1 MDYSDLQEKL
11 RELKT
16 EDFIWVIYIG
26 IIVLS
31 WISNSFER
39 DYFVNDNIKSR
50 DTYRNILIII
60 FAILIIVYIYF
71 FKESINDIRNLKPSD
86 SEQKKVFVYLSA
98 LGSFLILVSGIIFL
112 FIAIADENIDVEL
125 AFN

>member
-1 MDYSDLQEKL
+1 MDYSDLNQRLE
-11 RELKT
+11 ELKI

-60 FAILIIVYIYF
+60 FSILIIVYIYF
-71 FKESINDIRNLKPSD
+71 FKESIDDIRELKPGDSD
-86 SEQKKVFVYLSA
+86 KKKVFVYLSA
-98 LGSFLILVSGIIFL
+98 LGSFLILVSGVIFL
-112 FIAIADENIDVEL
+112 FIAIADEEVDVEI

>member
-31 WISNSFER
+31 YISNSFER

-50 DTYRNILIII
+50 DT
-60 FAILIIVYIYF
+60 
-71 FKESINDIRNLKPSD
+71 
-86 SEQKKVFVYLSA
+86 
-98 LGSFLILVSGIIFL
+98 
-112 FIAIADENIDVEL
+112 
-125 AFN
+125 

>member
-1 MDYSDLQEKL
+1 MDYNDLQEKL

-26 IIVLS
+26 IIILS

-50 DTYRNILIII
+50 DTYRNLLIII
-60 FAILIIVYIYF
+60 FAILTIVYIYF
-71 FKESINDIRNLKPSD
+71 LKESIDDIRNLKPTD
-86 SEQKKVFVYLSA
+86 SEKKKVFVYLSA
-98 LGSFLILVSGIIFL
+98 LASLLILVSGIIFL
-112 FIAIADENIDVEL
+112 FIAIEDENIDVEL

>member
-1 MDYSDLQEKL
+1 MINEKL
-11 RELKT
+11 KQLQI

-26 IIVLS
+26 IIILS

-39 DYFVNDNIKSR
+39 DYFVNNNIKSR

-71 FKESINDIRNLKPSD
+71 LKESIDDIRNLKPSD

>member
-26 IIVLS
+26 IIILS
-31 WISNSFER
+31 WISNNFER
-39 DYFVNDNIKSR
+39 DYFVNNNIESKNI
-50 DTYRNILIII
+50 YRNFLILI
-60 FAILIIVYIYF
+60 FSILIIVYVYF
-71 FKESINDIRNLKPSD
+71 FKESINDIRKLK
-86 SEQKKVFVYLSA
+86 SEDTEKKKTLIYLSA
-98 LGSFLILVSGIIFL
+98 LGSFLIVISGIIFL
-112 FIAIADENIDVEL
+112 FIAIEDEDIDVEV

>member
-1 MDYSDLQEKL
+1 MDYNDLQEKL

-26 IIVLS
+26 IIILS
-31 WISNSFER
+31 WISNNFER
-39 DYFVNDNIKSR
+39 DYFVNNNIESKNI
-50 DTYRNILIII
+50 YRNILIII
-60 FAILIIVYIYF
+60 FSILIIVYIYF
-71 FKESINDIRNLKPSD
+71 LKESIDDIRNLKPSD
-86 SEQKKVFVYLSA
+86 SEQKKLYVYLSA
-98 LGSFLILVSGIIFL
+98 LGSFLILVSAVIFL

>member
-39 DYFVNDNIKSR
+39 DYFVNNNIKSR

-60 FAILIIVYIYF
+60 FSILIIVYIYF
-71 FKESINDIRNLKPSD
+71 LKESIDDIRNLKPSD

-98 LGSFLILVSGIIFL
+98 LGSFLIFVSGIIFL

>member
-26 IIVLS
+26 IIILS
-31 WISNSFER
+31 LISNNFER
-39 DYFVNDNIKSR
+39 DYFVNNNIESKNI
-50 DTYRNILIII
+50 YRNILIII
-60 FAILIIVYIYF
+60 FAILTIVYIYF
-71 FKESINDIRNLKPSD
+71 LKESIDDIRNLKPSD

>member
-1 MDYSDLQEKL
+1 MDYNDLQEKL

-31 WISNSFER
+31 WISNNFER
-39 DYFVNDNIKSR
+39 DYFVNNNIESKNI
-50 DTYRNILIII
+50 YRNILILI
-60 FAILIIVYIYF
+60 FSILIIVYAYF
-71 FKESINDIRNLKPSD
+71 FKESIDDIKELK
-86 SEQKKVFVYLSA
+86 SEDTEKKKTLIYLSA
-98 LGSFLILVSGIIFL
+98 LASFLILVSGVIFL
-112 FIAIADENIDVEL
+112 FIAIEDEDIDVEL

>member
-1 MDYSDLQEKL
+1 MDYDELQEKL

-31 WISNSFER
+31 WISNNFER
-39 DYFVNDNIKSR
+39 DYFINNNRESR

-60 FAILIIVYIYF
+60 FAVLIIVYIYF
-71 FKESINDIRNLKPSD
+71 LKESIDDIRNLKPSD

-98 LGSFLILVSGIIFL
+98 LGSFLILVSGVIFL
-112 FIAIADENIDVEL
+112 FIAIEDEDIDVEL

>member
-1 MDYSDLQEKL
+1 MDYNDLQEKL

-31 WISNSFER
+31 WISNNFER

-50 DTYRNILIII
+50 DIYRNILIII
-60 FAILIIVYIYF
+60 FSILIIVYIYF
-71 FKESINDIRNLKPSD
+71 LKESIDDIRNLKPSD

-98 LGSFLILVSGIIFL
+98 LASFLILVSGVIFL
-112 FIAIADENIDVEL
+112 FIAIEDEDIDVEL

>member
-1 MDYSDLQEKL
+1 MNYNDLQEKL

-60 FAILIIVYIYF
+60 FSILIIAYI
-71 FKESINDIRNLKPSD
+71 
-86 SEQKKVFVYLSA
+86 
-98 LGSFLILVSGIIFL
+98 
-112 FIAIADENIDVEL
+112 
-125 AFN
+125 